1 MRTPPPPLPYQLPS
15 QAGMSMG
22 AAQAGAGL
30 DMMPWPLPPVSSCH
44 LHANHAPSQS
54 VSYSNLLPF
63 AQQARCAGTHHTGTV
78 HMNPHETQGGGNRA
92 LNHMLACADYGSSGD
107 CESFVKPLQHSTRTV
122 AAAPL
127 GDGSS
132 RYDNETRDAYR
143 QPFSS
148 SLHAM
153 HGHFAATGSR
163 ADSHTASATLSC
175 PSPLSNVL
183 ASLGLDE
190 PGPALLPLP
199 PPSVLQFCS
208 PTEASNHQLPSLTAL
223 SSSIQ
228 SSLYQSDGS
237 AARSLPLHLPG
248 AHEPDFPPPNF
259 GTSYADSASHP
270 FFRKR
275 RRVPFAR
282 IYRRMQLLYLNLL
295 MRPSPCP
302 HLAFHM

>member
-1 MRTPPPPLPYQLPS
+1 
-15 QAGMSMG
+15 
-22 AAQAGAGL
+22 
-30 DMMPWPLPPVSSCH
+30 
-44 LHANHAPSQS
+44 
-54 VSYSNLLPF
+54 
-63 AQQARCAGTHHTGTV
+63 
-78 HMNPHETQGGGNRA
+78 
-92 LNHMLACADYGSSGD
+92 
-107 CESFVKPLQHSTRTV
+107 
-122 AAAPL
+122 
-127 GDGSS
+127 
-132 RYDNETRDAYR
+132 
-143 QPFSS
+143 
-148 SLHAM
+148 M

-248 AHEPDFPPPNF
+248 VFPLPGYIGGCGCSTSISSCAPRLAHILPSICDAAMPGAGSDEGSALAVHMEVPLATAGGVAPWPPASSAAPRLQLPLPLSVDQVLHVASGFP
-259 GTSYADSASHP
+259 
-270 FFRKR
+270 
-275 RRVPFAR
+275 
-282 IYRRMQLLYLNLL
+282 
-295 MRPSPCP
+295 
-302 HLAFHM
+302 

>member
-1 MRTPPPPLPYQLPS
+1 
-15 QAGMSMG
+15 
-22 AAQAGAGL
+22 
-30 DMMPWPLPPVSSCH
+30 
-44 LHANHAPSQS
+44 
-54 VSYSNLLPF
+54 
-63 AQQARCAGTHHTGTV
+63 
-78 HMNPHETQGGGNRA
+78 MNPHETQGCGNRA
-92 LNHMLACADYGSSGD
+92 LNHLACADYGSSGD

-127 GDGSS
+127 GDGCS
-132 RYDNETRDAYR
+132 RYDNETRDAYC

-148 SLHAM
+148 SLPAM
-153 HGHFAATGSR
+153 HGHFAATGAR

-199 PPSVLQFCS
+199 PSSVLQFCS
-208 PTEASNHQLPSLTAL
+208 QTAAGEASNHQLPSLTAL
-223 SSSIQ
+223 SSSVQ
-228 SSLYQSDGS
+228 SSLCQRDGS
-237 AARSLPLHLPG
+237 AASSLPLHLPG
-248 AHEPDFPPPNF
+248 AHAPDFPPPKF

-270 FFRKR
+270 FFCKR
-275 RRVPFAR
+275 RRVPLAR